1 MGGKFDQ
8 ELPVKITSS
17 RTENNVLI
25 SFPTEKK
32 RPLKQTNKQGECEEE
47 DYDASSFVERE
58 GIQSILSVFHS
69 SPVECCNVEFFSWL

>member
-1 MGGKFDQ
+1 MYLSVS
-8 ELPVKITSS
+8 LP
-17 RTENNVLI
+17 
-25 SFPTEKK
+25 KK
-32 RPLKQTNKQGECEEE
+32 KALVTNKQTNKQGECEEE